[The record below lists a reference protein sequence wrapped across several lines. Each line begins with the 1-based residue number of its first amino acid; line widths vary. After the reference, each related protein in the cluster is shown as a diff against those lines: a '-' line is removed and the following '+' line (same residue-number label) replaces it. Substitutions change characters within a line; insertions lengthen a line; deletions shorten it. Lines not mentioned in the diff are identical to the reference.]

1 STPAAPEGC
10 TAPRGASARAPA
22 RSSPETARSAGSPSL
37 SSAPTALSLYPMTNP
52 PATSPR
58 REQRHDRRDEVA
70 FRRCTASEKKLGAG
84 RRRGPF
90 RAPPPGRSP
99 LETRK
104 ERMRMQTLTFRR
116 FVGLGAALLR
126 ILLLAAAPSAAADPA
141 SGRGVQRDAMTHEFE
156 TLLGQFPGTSSGTPS
171 EGAVF
176 TDLGGGFYTVF
187 VPLSPALRARFLE
200 AARESAPTDKAAQ
213 SLFVISVGQAPTVP
227 TTPVAATHGALSDT
241 TYPYTYWVI
250 TLNLGA
256 NTVTKTTSVKLTGP
270 GLH

>member
-1 STPAAPEGC
+1 
-10 TAPRGASARAPA
+10 
-22 RSSPETARSAGSPSL
+22 
-37 SSAPTALSLYPMTNP
+37 
-52 PATSPR
+52 
-58 REQRHDRRDEVA
+58 
-70 FRRCTASEKKLGAG
+70 
-84 RRRGPF
+84 
-90 RAPPPGRSP
+90 
-99 LETRK
+99 
-104 ERMRMQTLTFRR
+104 MQTLTFRR
-116 FVGLGAALLR
+116 FVGLGAALLG

-156 TLLGQFPGTSSGTPS
+156 TLLGRFPGTSSGTPS

-270 GLH
+270 GLHFNRSANVVYGANGIWGVGYRPGSGVQVPGIYTLQGTVSGGGSITTKSFAVNP